1 MPGASALSLSSPS
14 LIDPK
19 SMSVDASAALAA
31 PTRDDSW
38 GGAVVPKGDVP
49 LSAANGSGA
58 APPGVLPVAGG
69 TASRCAA
76 AFSEIA
82 CALVSS
88 SKFGSRSGGSGA
100 AATCTTVADVA
111 NSAAATAATA
121 AGDVVNRRWWW

>member
-58 APPGVLPVAGG
+58 APPGVLPVAG
-69 TASRCAA
+69 ASRCAA